1 MPVNITDIETA
12 IKEAL
17 PVSYLE
23 VNDQSN
29 GCGESYSIVVV
40 SEVRVHGCSKMK
52 MTTFSSNHLQPLGI
66 RGEVDTGETS
76 SRLVRLFCMQLKQL
90 EPSYNYQSTRSSRQ
104 KLPRCMRFHR
114 FLSLFPS
121 NVSC

>member
-40 SEVRVHGCSKMK
+40 SEAFEGKSILARHRQVNEILKAEIAKMHA
-52 MTTFSSNHLQPLGI
+52 FSQKALTP
-66 RGEVDTGETS
+66 
-76 SRLVRLFCMQLKQL
+76 KQF
-90 EPSYNYQSTRSSRQ
+90 EAQ
-104 KLPRCMRFHR
+104 KLANKPC
-114 FLSLFPS
+114 
-121 NVSC
+121 